1 MKMVAVNFH
10 KIVINITLT
19 SYISPCSTK
28 DSRFRALWNNYLQSI
43 FIFALIGTENA
54 MTEKPAFAPAAGPQA
69 ATVVTTPEQAISAGE
84 TSIPTQ
90 GDNMPAYHAR
100 PKESEGPLP
109 IVIVVQ
115 EIFGVHEHI
124 RDLCRRLALEGYL
137 AVAPELYFR
146 QGDPNDYSDIPTLFG
161 NLVTKVPDAQ
171 ELADLDHVANWA
183 ARNGGDPHRLL
194 MTGFCWGGRISW
206 LYAAHNPQLKAAVAW
221 YGKLVGEKTLNSPKH
236 PVDIAT
242 DLNAPVLGLYG
253 AEDTGI
259 PLDTVET
266 MRHALRAANAKAE
279 IVVYPEAGH
288 AFNAD
293 YRPSYHEESAADG
306 WQRMLSWF
314 RQYGAKKS

>member
-1 MKMVAVNFH
+1 
-10 KIVINITLT
+10 
-19 SYISPCSTK
+19 
-28 DSRFRALWNNYLQSI
+28 
-43 FIFALIGTENA
+43 
-54 MTEKPAFAPAAGPQA
+54 MTEKSAFAPAAGPQA
-69 ATVVTTPEQAISAGE
+69 ATVVSTPEQAITAGE

-90 GDNMPAYHAR
+90 GENMPAYHTR
-100 PKESEGPLP
+100 PKDAEGALP

-124 RDLCRRLALEGYL
+124 RDICRRLALEGYL

-146 QGDPNDYSDIPTLFG
+146 QGDPNEYSDIPTLFS

-171 ELADLDHVANWA
+171 VLADLDHVANWA

-259 PLDTVET
+259 PQDTVET
-266 MRHALRAANAKAE
+266 MRQALRAANAKAE

-293 YRPSYHEESAADG
+293 YRPSYHEESAKDG
-306 WQRMLSWF
+306 WQRMLGWF